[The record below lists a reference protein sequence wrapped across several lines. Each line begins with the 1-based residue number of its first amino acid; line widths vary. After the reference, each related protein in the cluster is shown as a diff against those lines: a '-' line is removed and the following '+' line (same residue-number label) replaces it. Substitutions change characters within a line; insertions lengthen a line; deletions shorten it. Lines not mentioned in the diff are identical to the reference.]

1 MRNIISAAVI
11 LLGAATTVS
20 AQQTSTT
27 REAPPPLGTPKAFHI
42 PPRHDIT
49 LANGMKITLV
59 QFGKIPKAS
68 VYLELRTGHI
78 DEAATQTWLADVT
91 TDLMREG
98 TTTRSAPRSPM
109 TSPAWEEN
117 SLLPRVT
124 TCRRSAAPCSASVPQ
139 TW

>member
-1 MRNIISAAVI
+1 MKNFISAAVI

-49 LANGMKITLV
+49 LANGMKVTLV

-68 VYLELRTGHI
+68 IYLELRTGHI

-98 TTTRSAPRSPM
+98 TTTRSAPQIADDVAGM
-109 TSPAWEEN
+109 GGELTTSA
-117 SLLPRVT
+117 VT